1 MTRTVIIEPEAH
13 EDLSRAFAWYEETN
27 PGMGQVFIDAMREAV
42 SRLTTT
48 PDGSTTVPR
57 APRGRAV
64 RRVFARRFPYAVIFV
79 VKADVVYVVAVAHM
93 KRRPDY
99 WHGRL
104 PR

>member
-13 EDLSRAFAWYEETN
+13 EELSRTFAWYEETN
-27 PGMGQVFIDAMREAV
+27 PGMGHVFIDAMREAV
-42 SRLTTT
+42 SGLTTT
-48 PDGSTTVPR
+48 PDGSTTVPS
-57 APRGRAV
+57 APTGHVV
-64 RRVFARRFPYAVIFV
+64 RRVLARRFPYAVIFV
-79 VKADVVYVVAVAHM
+79 VKADAVYVVAFAHM